1 MQIGG
6 LVQRKVGLCYLRRQ
20 LGDAIGGRRRMADL
34 AALFSRCRLATRHV
48 LTGGAPHAERSMA
61 LAFLGCFTLAL
72 LLPLLQTLYPIFGT
86 LATPLEERRG
96 RRPLSFRVVPLVMT
110 GEIA

>member
-1 MQIGG
+1 
-6 LVQRKVGLCYLRRQ
+6 
-20 LGDAIGGRRRMADL
+20 MADL

-48 LTGGAPHAERSMA
+48 LTVRAPHAERNMA

-86 LATPLEERRG
+86 LAAPLEERR
-96 RRPLSFRVVPLVMT
+96 VPSPFPSPSLLL
-110 GEIA
+110 